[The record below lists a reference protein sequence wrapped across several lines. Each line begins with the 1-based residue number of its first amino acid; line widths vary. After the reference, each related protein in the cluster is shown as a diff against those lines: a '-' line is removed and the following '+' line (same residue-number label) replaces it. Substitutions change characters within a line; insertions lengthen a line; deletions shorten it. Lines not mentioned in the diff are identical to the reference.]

1 MPRSGPAWLAVA
13 AFASLA
19 CTVANT
25 KYCANGGVTKTC
37 PTDAGSSKDADAR
50 PTEGG
55 DSRDGGE
62 AGDTS
67 IDLTPEAKPACTI
80 DGDCAADGG
89 VLLACDKSGTEAKCV
104 QCVEA
109 KHCTDPKKP
118 ACDIKVHQ
126 CVECVGTGTEC
137 TADSKKSVCNVAAQQ
152 CVECID
158 DTKCTGTKPICD
170 AAQKSCRSCAA
181 DAECKDAPGICVDF
195 DGHCAT
201 NGQVVFLDRGG
212 TCDPLQSKYCTAA
225 SAVAALTAQ
234 KPILLISGAMAVGA
248 LDLSGAAPDPVL
260 IVGKAGTS
268 VGAGS
273 GDNAGVRIAG
283 VRKAWVR
290 DLKISGGTVGVLA
303 DQGSELHLTRCTIV
317 GNMAGGI
324 LTNGASFDITNT
336 IVAGNDQGDPMGG
349 VVWAGVRLGD
359 LPTGGKSRFENN
371 TVVDNKQVGI
381 SCETPYDVTT
391 NILHGNVG
399 GESVN
404 CGAAAC
410 CGAGNPDPKIDASYH
425 LQVGSPCIDKIDAT
439 TLSLTIDIQGQPR
452 PVPPAGKLDC
462 GADEYVQ

>member
-67 IDLTPEAKPACTI
+67 IDLTSEAKPACTI

-104 QCVEA
+104 QCVET

-118 ACDIKVHQ
+118 ACDTKVHQ

-170 AAQKSCRSCAA
+170 AKLKVCRSCAA
-181 DAECKDAPGICVDF
+181 DTECKDTLGICVDF

-201 NGQVVFLDRGG
+201 AGEVVTLQGG
-212 TCDPLQSKYCTAA
+212 ACTPTASLFCAGSDAVNALSAA
-225 SAVAALTAQ
+225 H
-234 KPILLISGAMAVGA
+234 PILLVRGPDAVGT
-248 LDLSGAAPDPVL
+248 LAPPTSSPDAVL
-260 IVGKAGTS
+260 ILGRMNATVSA
-268 VGAGS
+268 GAG
-273 GDNAGVRIAG
+273 DAAGIHVPAAHK
-283 VRKAWVR
+283 VWVR
-290 DLKISGGTVGVLA
+290 DLAISGGTAGLVAEAGA
-303 DQGSELHLTRCTIV
+303 ELHVTRCVVTNN
-317 GNMAGGI
+317 GKGGI
-324 LTNGASFDITNT
+324 KTIDSSFDITNT
-336 IVAGNDQGDPMGG
+336 IIAGNMSGTDVGG
-349 VVWAGVRLGD
+349 VVWGGVRLGD
-359 LPTGGKSRFENN
+359 VPQGGTGRFENN
-371 TVVDNKQVGI
+371 TVVDNKLIGI
-381 SCETPYDVTT
+381 SCKSAHDVSTD
-391 NILHGNVG
+391 IVHGNVG
-399 GESVN
+399 GDTAN
-404 CGAAAC
+404 CTGTIC
-410 CGAGNPDPKIDASYH
+410 CGAGDPDPKLDASYH
-425 LQVGSPCIDKIDAT
+425 LQAGSPCIDKIDAAAM
-439 TLSLTIDIQGQPR
+439 SLTIDIQGQPR
-452 PVPPAGKLDC
+452 PGLPAGKLDC
-462 GADEYVQ
+462 GADEYVP